1 MKYACI
7 LMNQHY
13 ILKMAN
19 LQVRDIDN
27 RLYESLKRRAELE
40 HRSVSQEVVMM
51 IENHLKRDNLESEL
65 QTREFLKLTNS
76 WHDNKDAKDII
87 SDIRSSRSR
96 NNRSRTTD
104 ELFD

>member
-1 MKYACI
+1 
-7 LMNQHY
+7 
-13 ILKMAN
+13 MAN

-40 HRSVSQEVVMM
+40 HRSISQEVVMI

-65 QTREFLKLTNS
+65 QTLEFLKLTNS
-76 WHDNKDAKDII
+76 WHDDKSAKDII
-87 SDIRSSRSR
+87 SEIKSSRSK
-96 NNRSRTTD
+96 NHRSRIAD